1 MFIVFLKLKGDKS
14 RIPDFMADHKAWI
27 GKGFDAGTFLAV
39 GTLEPGLGG
48 AILAHGVGRTDLE
61 AFLNEDPFVVEGI
74 AAPEIHEVT
83 PARTEERLAFLMPSC
98 D

>member
-1 MFIVFLKLKGDKS
+1 MFIVFLKLVGDKS
-14 RIPDFMADHKAWI
+14 RIPDHMAAHKEWI
-27 GKGFDAGTFLAV
+27 GKGFDTGIFLAV

-48 AILAHGVGRTDLE
+48 AILAHGMGRDSLE

-83 PARTEERLAFLMPSC
+83 PARTDDRLAFLMA